1 MGWDI
6 TAITLSSI
14 GLLAVV
20 VMLCIA
26 LADILEPN
34 TVTRCKDCRKLMLD
48 NHTRPEPMCYR
59 CRHDHRGHLAV
70 SLSRLH
76 MTH

>member
-14 GLLAVV
+14 VLLAVV

-26 LADILEPN
+26 IADIIEPN
-34 TVTRCKDCRKLMLD
+34 TVTQCAECHRLTLD

-59 CRHDHRGHLAV
+59 CRHDHHGHLAV
-70 SLSRLH
+70 GLSRLH
-76 MTH
+76 LTH

>member
-20 VMLCIA
+20 VMLYIA

-34 TVTRCKDCRKLMLD
+34 TLTSCVDCRKLTLYS
-48 NHTRPEPMCYR
+48 HKQPQPMCYR
-59 CRHDHRGHLAV
+59 CRHDHHGYVAV
-70 SLSRLH
+70 SLSRMHL
-76 MTH
+76 TH

>member
-26 LADILEPN
+26 LTDILEPN
-34 TVTRCKDCRKLMLD
+34 TVTRCSDCQKLILD
-48 NHTRPEPMCYR
+48 NHKRPEPMCYR
-59 CRHDHRGHLAV
+59 CRHDHHGYLAV

-76 MTH
+76 LTH